1 MVIISNKKI
10 ELKEEVL
17 MEKERNFKVY
27 ILKFRINKIDRYLA
41 DLEGTLSLSK
51 RDSVFFASKEI
62 AYQYAGKLEAFY
74 ESTGIIATVTDEEID
89 LNEWKTFNNHQ
100 KRRYL

>member
-1 MVIISNKKI
+1 M
-10 ELKEEVL
+10 EVL

-27 ILKFRINKIDRYLA
+27 ILKFRINKTDRYLA

-89 LNEWKTFNNHQ
+89 LNEWKILNKNQ
-100 KRRYL
+100 VRSKL

>member
-89 LNEWKTFNNHQ
+89 LNGWKTLNKHQ
-100 KRRYL
+100 VRSKL

>member
-1 MVIISNKKI
+1 
-10 ELKEEVL
+10 

-27 ILKFRINKIDRYLA
+27 ILKFRINKINRYLA

-89 LNEWKTFNNHQ
+89 LNGWRILNKNQ
-100 KRRYL
+100 VRSKL

>member
-1 MVIISNKKI
+1 MG
-10 ELKEEVL
+10 
-17 MEKERNFKVY
+17 KERNFKVY
-27 ILKFRINKIDRYLA
+27 ILKLRINKIDRFLA

-51 RDSVFFASKEI
+51 RDSVFFASKEV

-89 LNEWKTFNNHQ
+89 LNGWKILNKNQ
-100 KRRYL
+100 VKSKL

>member
-1 MVIISNKKI
+1 M
-10 ELKEEVL
+10 EVL

-27 ILKFRINKIDRYLA
+27 ILKFRINKINRYLA

-62 AYQYAGKLEAFY
+62 AYQYAGKLEVFY

-89 LNEWKTFNNHQ
+89 LNEWRILNKNQ
-100 KRRYL
+100 VRSKL

>member
-1 MVIISNKKI
+1 MIISNRKI
-10 ELKEEVL
+10 ELKGEVL
-17 MEKERNFKVY
+17 MEGERNFKIY

-74 ESTGIIATVTDEEID
+74 ESTGIIATVTDEEVD
-89 LNEWKTFNNHQ
+89 LNEWKTLNNHQ
-100 KRRYL
+100 VKSKL

>member
-1 MVIISNKKI
+1 MIISNRKI
-10 ELKEEVL
+10 ELKGEVL
-17 MEKERNFKVY
+17 MEGERNFKIY

-51 RDSVFFASKEI
+51 RDSVFFVSKEV

-89 LNEWKTFNNHQ
+89 LNEWKTLNNHQ
-100 KRRYL
+100 VKSKL

>member
-1 MVIISNKKI
+1 MIISNRKI
-10 ELKEEVL
+10 ELKGEVL
-17 MEKERNFKVY
+17 MEGERNFKIY

-89 LNEWKTFNNHQ
+89 LNEWKTLNKNQ
-100 KRRYL
+100 VKSKL

>member
-1 MVIISNKKI
+1 M
-10 ELKEEVL
+10 EEG
-17 MEKERNFKVY
+17 RNFKIY

-41 DLEGTLSLSK
+41 DLDGTLSLSK

-74 ESTGIIATVTDEEID
+74 ESTRIIATVTDEEID
-89 LNEWKTFNNHQ
+89 LNEWKILNNHQ

>member
-1 MVIISNKKI
+1 
-10 ELKEEVL
+10 

-51 RDSVFFASKEI
+51 RDSVFFASKEV

-89 LNEWKTFNNHQ
+89 LNGWKILNKNQ
-100 KRRYL
+100 VRSKL

>member
-1 MVIISNKKI
+1 MRI
-10 ELKEEVL
+10 EEVL
-17 MEKERNFKVY
+17 MEGERNFKIH

-51 RDSVFFASKEI
+51 RDSVFFVSKEV

-89 LNEWKTFNNHQ
+89 LNEWKTLNNHQ
-100 KRRYL
+100 VKSKL

>member
-1 MVIISNKKI
+1 
-10 ELKEEVL
+10 

-27 ILKFRINKIDRYLA
+27 ILKFRINKINRYLA

-62 AYQYAGKLEAFY
+62 AYQYAGKLEVFY

-89 LNEWKTFNNHQ
+89 LNEWRILNKNQ
-100 KRRYL
+100 VRSKL

>member
-1 MVIISNKKI
+1 
-10 ELKEEVL
+10 
-17 MEKERNFKVY
+17 MEGERNFKIY

-51 RDSVFFASKEI
+51 RDSVFFVSKEI

-74 ESTGIIATVTDEEID
+74 ESTGIITTVTDEEID
-89 LNEWKTFNNHQ
+89 LNGWKTLNKHQ
-100 KRRYL
+100 VRSKL

>member
-1 MVIISNKKI
+1 M
-10 ELKEEVL
+10 EV
-17 MEKERNFKVY
+17 ERNFKIY

-51 RDSVFFASKEI
+51 RDSVFFVSKEI

-74 ESTGIIATVTDEEID
+74 ESTGIITTVTDEEID
-89 LNEWKTFNNHQ
+89 LNEWKTLNNHQ
-100 KRRYL
+100 VKSKL

>member
-1 MVIISNKKI
+1 M
-10 ELKEEVL
+10 EEG
-17 MEKERNFKVY
+17 RNFKIY
-27 ILKFRINKIDRYLA
+27 ILKFRINNIDRYLA

-51 RDSVFFASKEI
+51 RDSVFFVSKEI

-89 LNEWKTFNNHQ
+89 LNEWKTLNNHQ
-100 KRRYL
+100 KRRNL

>member
-1 MVIISNKKI
+1 
-10 ELKEEVL
+10 
-17 MEKERNFKVY
+17 MEGERNFKIH

-51 RDSVFFASKEI
+51 RDSVFFVSKEV

-89 LNEWKTFNNHQ
+89 LNEWKTLNNHQ
-100 KRRYL
+100 VKSKL

>member
-1 MVIISNKKI
+1 MIISNRKI
-10 ELKEEVL
+10 ELKGEVL
-17 MEKERNFKVY
+17 MEGERNFKIY

-51 RDSVFFASKEI
+51 SDSVFFASKEI

-74 ESTGIIATVTDEEID
+74 ESTGIIATVTDEEVD
-89 LNEWKTFNNHQ
+89 LNEWKTLNNHQ
-100 KRRYL
+100 VKSKL

>member
-1 MVIISNKKI
+1 
-10 ELKEEVL
+10 
-17 MEKERNFKVY
+17 MEKERNFKIY

-74 ESTGIIATVTDEEID
+74 ESTGIITTVTDEEID
-89 LNEWKTFNNHQ
+89 LNEWKTLNKNQ
-100 KRRYL
+100 VKSKL

>member
-1 MVIISNKKI
+1 
-10 ELKEEVL
+10 

-27 ILKFRINKIDRYLA
+27 ILKFRINKINRYLA

-89 LNEWKTFNNHQ
+89 LNGWKILNKNQ
-100 KRRYL
+100 VRSKL

>member
-1 MVIISNKKI
+1 
-10 ELKEEVL
+10 
-17 MEKERNFKVY
+17 MEGERNFKIY

-51 RDSVFFASKEI
+51 RDSVFFVSKEV
-62 AYQYAGKLEAFY
+62 AYQYAGNLEAFY

-89 LNEWKTFNNHQ
+89 LNEWKTLNNHQ
-100 KRRYL
+100 VKSKL

>member
-1 MVIISNKKI
+1 
-10 ELKEEVL
+10 

-27 ILKFRINKIDRYLA
+27 ILKFRINKINRYLA

-89 LNEWKTFNNHQ
+89 LNGWKILNKNQ
-100 KRRYL
+100 VKSKL

>member
-1 MVIISNKKI
+1 MELVRKKI
-10 ELKEEVL
+10 EREEVL
-17 MEKERNFKVY
+17 MEKEKNFKVY

-89 LNEWKTFNNHQ
+89 LNGWKTLNKHQ
-100 KRRYL
+100 VRSKL

>member
-1 MVIISNKKI
+1 M
-10 ELKEEVL
+10 EEG
-17 MEKERNFKVY
+17 RNFKIY

-41 DLEGTLSLSK
+41 DLDGTLSLSK

-89 LNEWKTFNNHQ
+89 LNEWKTLNKNQ
-100 KRRYL
+100 VKSKL

>member
-1 MVIISNKKI
+1 
-10 ELKEEVL
+10 
-17 MEKERNFKVY
+17 MEKERNFKIY

-62 AYQYAGKLEAFY
+62 AYQYAGKLEVFY

-89 LNEWKTFNNHQ
+89 LNEWRILNKNQ
-100 KRRYL
+100 VRSKL